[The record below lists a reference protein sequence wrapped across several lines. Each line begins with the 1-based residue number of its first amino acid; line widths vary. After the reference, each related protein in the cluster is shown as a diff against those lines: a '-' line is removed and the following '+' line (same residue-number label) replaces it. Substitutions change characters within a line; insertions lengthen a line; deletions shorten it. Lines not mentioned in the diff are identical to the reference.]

1 VEPFGCCEPAHG
13 EPPDCHCEDD
23 DIRRT
28 VEVVQTEENAYY
40 DGTCQRCEG
49 NDRVAKSCRSKRA
62 VPLHRS
68 GRRPP
73 RSRDDSEERD
83 AEDGTV
89 DGRGQSHSNDHER
102 EKRDHRQPGRS
113 AVPLFVL
120 HRAKPARSE
129 RRSASLKEW
138 GRVKEMVGSG
148 EHFRVVEACVR
159 AGVVGVAGVRAGRGP
174 PRRGLALRPA
184 SGDADWSSG
193 PDGQR
198 GARVRLGLG
207 CRTVVFTI

>member
-1 VEPFGCCEPAHG
+1 
-13 EPPDCHCEDD
+13 
-23 DIRRT
+23 
-28 VEVVQTEENAYY
+28 
-40 DGTCQRCEG
+40 
-49 NDRVAKSCRSKRA
+49 
-62 VPLHRS
+62 
-68 GRRPP
+68 
-73 RSRDDSEERD
+73 
-83 AEDGTV
+83 
-89 DGRGQSHSNDHER
+89 
-102 EKRDHRQPGRS
+102 
-113 AVPLFVL
+113 L

-198 GARVRLGLG
+198 GARVRVGVGVSHRGLHDLRVAATG
-207 CRTVVFTI
+207 KANTAFSNTVLAEHNNASPRCTFAP